1 MFIRKFLQ
9 IAALSVLM
17 LIVCIDSGGAVQKG
31 RALQPG
37 DCIAIAAPASGM
49 DDLDISL
56 AVRKLESWGYRVK
69 LAPHLYA
76 QSGYLAGSDDLRA
89 AELNALFAD
98 DEVDAI
104 LCLRGGYGSARI
116 LDLLDYD
123 LVAAHPKMV
132 IGYSDITALHA
143 ALLQKTDL
151 VVIHGP
157 MAIDIS
163 DDGYNYT
170 DERLR
175 YGLSHDEISDTGE
188 FILPQGWKLEV
199 LRSGRA
205 QGKLIGGNLAVIASL
220 CGTPYELKA
229 DGDSILFIEEVD
241 EDSYVI
247 DRYMRQLWLSGLL
260 KQVKGIVVGTLRHCE
275 PVEQQPFDYSVR
287 QVFEQYAAIAQVPV
301 LYNFPVGHGPI
312 NGFLPLGIQAELIAD
327 TDEPKLL
334 IAEDYAAP

>member
-1 MFIRKFLQ
+1 MIKKLLCTAVILLF
-9 IAALSVLM
+9 M
-17 LIVCIDSGGAVQKG
+17 LIVYTNAGYAAQKG
-31 RALQPG
+31 KALAPG
-37 DCIAIAAPASGM
+37 SCIAIAAPASGM
-49 DDLDISL
+49 DDIDITL
-56 AVRKLESWGYRVK
+56 AVRKLEGWGYKVK
-69 LAPHLYA
+69 LAPHIYA
-76 QSGYLAGSDDLRA
+76 RSGYLAGPDELRA
-89 AELNALFAD
+89 ADLNALFAD

-104 LCLRGGYGSARI
+104 LCLRGGYGSARM

-123 LVAAHPKMV
+123 LIAAHPKML

-143 ALLQKTDL
+143 ALLQKADMA
-151 VVIHGP
+151 VIHGP

-175 YGLSHDEISDTGE
+175 YGLSHTNISDTGE
-188 FILPQGWKLEV
+188 FPLPPNHRLEILYP
-199 LRSGRA
+199 GRA

-229 DGDSILFIEEVD
+229 DSNTILFLEEVS

-275 PVEQQPFDYSVR
+275 PLTQQPFDYSVR
-287 QVFEQYAAIAQVPV
+287 QVFEQYAAMAQIPV
-301 LYNFPVGHGPI
+301 IYNFPAGHGPI
-312 NGFLPLGIQAELIAD
+312 NGFLPLGVQAEIIAD

-334 IAEDYAAP
+334 ILEDYSTP

>member
-1 MFIRKFLQ
+1 MSIRKLLQ
-9 IAALSVLM
+9 IAALSALM
-17 LIVCIDSGGAVQKG
+17 LIVCINSGGAVQKG

-69 LAPHLYA
+69 LAPYLYA
-76 QSGYLAGSDDLRA
+76 QSGYLAGSDELRA

-123 LVAAHPKMV
+123 LIAAHPKLL

-143 ALLQKTDL
+143 ALLQKADL
-151 VVIHGP
+151 AVIHGP

-175 YGLSHDEISDTGE
+175 YGLSHGKISDTGE
-188 FILPQGWKLEV
+188 FILPQDWKVEV
-199 LRSGRA
+199 LHSGRA

-287 QVFEQYAAIAQVPV
+287 RVFEQYAAMAQVPV

-312 NGFLPLGIQAELIAD
+312 NGFLPLGVQAEIVAD
-327 TDEPKLL
+327 GDEPKLL
-334 IAEDYAAP
+334 IPENYAAP